1 MHTMK
6 KIMSIMLG
14 LTLAMGAVSVAFAQ
28 DKTDDTSKKE
38 GKKKGKKKED
48 TTKSDTT
55 K

>member
-1 MHTMK
+1 MYTMK

-14 LTLAMGAVSVAFAQ
+14 LTLAMGAVSFAFAQ

-48 TTKSDTT
+48 KKDES